1 MISLCQLNTCGN
13 TIKYIATI
21 LSFMTI
27 AVRSCN
33 QSQYYS
39 NNKKFV
45 AENLFL
51 ATNLVDYGNKN
62 FMWQYYSYIATIY
75 KFGGSNT
82 YYYNKKIMLQW
93 DLWQKIDFLVVKGSL
108 FCNDQFLCVP
118 RPTTCTR

>member
-1 MISLCQLNTCGN
+1 MAIHILLCSDLDFCCNIAQHFATNDKFMSTEHICGN

-27 AVRSCN
+27 AVGSCN

-62 FMWQYYSYIATIY
+62 FMWQYYSYMVTIY

-82 YYYNKKIMLQW
+82 YL
-93 DLWQKIDFLVVKGSL
+93 L
-108 FCNDQFLCVP
+108 
-118 RPTTCTR
+118 